1 MTIATSFARRAPFF
15 YGWVILACACC
26 AGFSRQ
32 GPAVA
37 TLSIFVD
44 PMTSEFGWSRTAI
57 SGAVSI
63 GGVLAALATPFIG
76 PTLDSKGPRVV
87 LCLAVLGTAAATA
100 LLSLTQ
106 SIIVFYLLF
115 CFARMNFAGP
125 YDLGI
130 YGAVSNWFVAKR
142 AFAISIT
149 SLVQMAGLVAMPLI
163 AFFAMQAS
171 DWRGAWL
178 AVGLTVLVVGFV
190 PNWAFMIRRPEDVGL
205 RPDGRDTGADHGTA
219 DMAESAEPAFSRRQA
234 LASPAFWLL
243 SLYTLLVFP
252 VQAGV
257 SLHQAPHLIER
268 GLEPMV
274 AATMVSGFSLVAAIV
289 SFGLG
294 FWPRRWPVR
303 TVLAASAIALG
314 ASAWTMI
321 SISSKAEGYGAAV
334 LFGLGIG
341 GLMTMLPL
349 AWANYFGRR
358 SFGAIRGIALTVQVL
373 SQAAG
378 PVFSG
383 LLRDLT
389 GDYTLSLIC
398 FATLGAGGAV
408 VALFARPPTR
418 PLKGS
423 A

>member
-1 MTIATSFARRAPFF
+1 MTIATSFAGRAPFF

-44 PMTSEFGWSRTAI
+44 PMTSEFGWSRTAL

-63 GGVLAALATPFIG
+63 GGVLAAMAAPFIG

-106 SIIVFYLLF
+106 SLIVFYLLF

-130 YGAVSNWFVAKR
+130 YGAVSNWFVARR
-142 AFAISIT
+142 AFAIST
-149 SLVQMAGLVAMPLI
+149 VSLVQMAGLVAMPLI
-163 AFFAMQAS
+163 AFFAMQAA

-190 PNWAFMIRRPEDVGL
+190 PTWLFMIRRPEDVGL
-205 RPDGRDTGADHGTA
+205 NPDGRGKAMDRGT
-219 DMAESAEPAFSRRQA
+219 DGVAEFVEPAFSRRQA
-234 LASPAFWLL
+234 LATPSFWLL
-243 SLYTLLVFP
+243 SLFTIFVFP

-268 GLEPMV
+268 GLDPLV
-274 AATMVSGFSLVAAIV
+274 AATVVSGFSLIAAVV

-294 FWPRRWPVR
+294 FWPRRWPIR
-303 TVLAASAIALG
+303 LALVASAVALG
-314 ASAWTMI
+314 ASAWAMI
-321 SISSKAEGYGAAV
+321 AISSEAGGYGSAV
-334 LFGLGIG
+334 LFGIGIG

-349 AWANYFGRR
+349 AWANYFGRQ

-373 SQAAG
+373 AQAAG

-389 GDYTLSLIC
+389 GDYALSLTC
-398 FATLGAGGAV
+398 FAVLGFGGALAV
-408 VALFARPPTR
+408 LFARPPSR
-418 PLKGS
+418 PLRD
-423 A
+423 